1 MYQYLKMKDPSENST
16 CSREREEVSSVEC
29 YSDIPQYAL
38 SNSKTTQGES
48 CCSVKGTVSCQDSPS
63 GTTLKPSTEN
73 LGGEESMLLQEAFP
87 VPTSVVPGREQE
99 STESNLDSGER
110 WRELLVKYDPITSSW
125 KTHQCLWEEDL
136 AESSVILPKW
146 GMMRNGVCWERITS
160 NSNIGG
166 IEYGS

>member
-16 CSREREEVSSVEC
+16 CSREQEEVSSVEC

-63 GTTLKPSTEN
+63 GTISKLSTGD
-73 LGGEESMLLQEAFP
+73 LGEVESMLSQEDSRAK
-87 VPTSVVPGREQE
+87 TSQSQE
-99 STESNLDSGER
+99 RGLGSKVSDQDSGER
-110 WRELLVKYDPITSSW
+110 WRELFVKFDLSTFSW

-166 IEYGS
+166 IGYGS